1 MRYIALFFIVLYSEL
16 HEIVGH
22 GAMYYPMPWH
32 ATSDCTPDMS
42 PHDCRFALK
51 IEYPEGQ
58 ECTQNSTTNGCSQSC
73 RCCLNSLVNKTFFQ
87 ATFLQQYEIKKFDHF
102 QNLPPLHSARAV
114 TCFVLHNLHPTF
126 KQPPGT
132 ILA

>member
-1 MRYIALFFIVLYSEL
+1 MIMRYFAPFFVVLFSEL

-58 ECTQNSTTNGCSQSC
+58 ECTQNSTTNGCSQSAQHTAWFTNYTSVPEVTLEEDMLAANQL
-73 RCCLNSLVNKTFFQ
+73 RNIIMKDSLAPQ
-87 ATFLQQYEIKKFDHF
+87 M
-102 QNLPPLHSARAV
+102 
-114 TCFVLHNLHPTF
+114 
-126 KQPPGT
+126 
-132 ILA
+132 